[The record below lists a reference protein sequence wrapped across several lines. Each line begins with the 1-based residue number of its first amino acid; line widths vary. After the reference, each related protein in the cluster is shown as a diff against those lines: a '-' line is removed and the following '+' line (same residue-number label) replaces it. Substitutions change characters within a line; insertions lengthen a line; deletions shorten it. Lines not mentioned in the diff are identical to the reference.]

1 MEIGLLIV
9 LLIAAFFY
17 LSGKKT
23 PTTPEPTAKHTAKTR
38 TADPDEITI
47 TYVDAEGVQSTRRV
61 IFRRH
66 DNERFD
72 AFCLK
77 RRALRTFR
85 YDRLIAIVDA
95 SGKPINLQQWIAAK
109 SSKRIKQQI
118 PTVPKVR
125 TAKRNDIMV
134 VLFTGFAKADLLD
147 LQALAKDNG
156 LKVSAARKITK
167 STDYLVAGNRAG
179 PKKLQDAAYMAIPV
193 LTKEQFYTLLETG
206 EVQAC

>member
-17 LSGKKT
+17 LSGKKPPT
-23 PTTPEPTAKHTAKTR
+23 PPEPTTKPKPIAKTR
-38 TADPDEITI
+38 TLGADEITI

-85 YDRLIAIVDA
+85 YDRLIAIADA
-95 SGKPINLQQWIAAK
+95 VGKPIALQQWISDK
-109 SSKRIKQQI
+109 SSKRIKQQT
-118 PTVPKVR
+118 PTAPKVR
-125 TAKRNDIMV
+125 AAQPSDTMV
-134 VLFTGFAKADLLD
+134 VLFTGFAKADLQD
-147 LQALAKDNG
+147 LQELAEDNG

-179 PKKLQDAAYMAIPV
+179 PKKLQDADEMGIPV
-193 LTKEQFYTLLETG
+193 LNKEQFYTMLETG
-206 EVQAC
+206 EI